1 MGTYTW
7 IVHDEAGR
15 DLQTTEPFASKDEAE
30 AWLGRE
36 WSALAAAG
44 GDSVSLMEDDALE
57 YRMSL
62 QPE

>member
-1 MGTYTW
+1 MPAYSW
-7 IVHDEAGR
+7 IVHHEDGR
-15 DLQTTEPFASKDEAE
+15 DLRTTQDFDSQEDAE

-44 GDSVSLMEDDALE
+44 GDSVSLTAGDELV

>member
-1 MGTYTW
+1 MGEYCW
-7 IVHDEAGR
+7 IVHDEEGR
-15 DLQTTEPFASKDEAE
+15 DLRTTESLASQEEAE

-36 WSALAAAG
+36 WGELAAAG
-44 GDSVSLMEDDALE
+44 GDAVSLMRDGELV

>member
-1 MGTYTW
+1 MAAFAW
-7 IVHDEAGR
+7 VVHDELGD
-15 DLQTTEPFASKDEAE
+15 DLRTTETFSSKEDAE
-30 AWLGRE
+30 TWLGRE

-44 GDSVSLMEDDALE
+44 GDSVSLMSDDELV

>member
-1 MGTYTW
+1 MATYTW
-7 IVHDEAGR
+7 IVHDEDGR
-15 DLQTTEPFASKDEAE
+15 DLQTSEGFASKDEAE

-44 GDSVSLMEDDALE
+44 GDSVSLMEDEVLE

-62 QPE
+62 KPE